1 MREPVLVDS
10 SLHRAFT
17 ITYGIYVAAAIVA
30 GFSFPPS
37 LEAVGGTDITRF
49 WLLGLG
55 ITSTFSLFFSLS
67 ETRQRKETVSTLLL
81 VGFLAGYSTALL
93 WNSGVKGNLDLL
105 MVGVFT
111 LSFVV
116 FPVWRVQFFYRKFRK
131 PRG

>member
-17 ITYGIYVAAAIVA
+17 VTYGIYIAAATIA
-30 GFSFPPS
+30 AFSFPPS

-55 ITSTFSLFFSLS
+55 VTSAFSLLFSLKES
-67 ETRQRKETVSTLLL
+67 RQRKEMISTLLL
-81 VGFLAGYSTALL
+81 IAFLTGYSIALL
-93 WNSGVKGNLDLL
+93 WNSAAKSNLDLL
-105 MVGVFT
+105 MIGVFT
-111 LSFVV
+111 LSFL
-116 FPVWRVQFFYRKFRK
+116 PAPAWRVQFFYRKYRK